1 MKPLV
6 HGSITS
12 TMVEPMTIKNMDRN
26 LKVVKNAKK

>member
-12 TMVEPMTIKNMDRN
+12 TMVEPMTIKKMDRN